1 MSLKD
6 CIARDIDNVFMR
18 TTDFCDNLVIQV
30 GTMRF
35 PIIGSLQSNVV
46 QNNSGNG
53 QPLQSNSWILYCK
66 YPIIAPKPKADFG
79 NVDTAGDPT
88 ILWNILSA
96 GTRITIAGC
105 PEVKGDR
112 PFTVV
117 SVSNELGLAT
127 IQLQTK
133 TGR

>member
-6 CIARDIDNVFMR
+6 LIRRDIDKVFMNPN
-18 TTDFCDNLVIQV
+18 DFCDNLVIQV
-30 GTMRF
+30 GTIRF
-35 PIIGSLQSNVV
+35 PIVGSLQSNVV
-46 QNNSGNG
+46 QNNSG
-53 QPLQSNSWILYCK
+53 QSNSWTLYCK

-79 NVDTAGDPT
+79 NVDNNDPT

-105 PEVKGDR
+105 PEVKDDR

-117 SVSNELGLAT
+117 SVSDELGLAT

-133 TGR
+133 VGR

>member
-6 CIARDIDNVFMR
+6 LIKRDIETVFMSLN
-18 TTDFCDNLVIQV
+18 DFCDNLVIQV
-30 GTMRF
+30 GTIRF
-35 PIIGSLQSNVV
+35 PIVGSLQSNVV

-53 QPLQSNSWILYCK
+53 QPLQNNSWTLYCK

-79 NVDTAGDPT
+79 NVDNNDPT

-105 PEVKGDR
+105 PEVKDDR

-117 SVSNELGLAT
+117 SVSDEMGLAT

-133 TGR
+133 VGR

>member
-6 CIARDIDNVFMR
+6 LIKRDIETVFMNPS
-18 TTDFCDNLVIQV
+18 DFCDNLVIQV
-30 GTMRF
+30 GTIRF
-35 PIIGSLQSNVV
+35 PIVGSLQSNVV
-46 QNNSGNG
+46 ENNSGNG
-53 QPLQSNSWILYCK
+53 QPLQSNSWTLYCK

-79 NVDTAGDPT
+79 NVDNNDPT

-105 PEVKGDR
+105 PEVKDDR

-117 SVSNELGLAT
+117 SVSDELGLAT

-133 TGR
+133 VGR

>member
-6 CIARDIDNVFMR
+6 LIKRDIETVFMNPS
-18 TTDFCDNLVIQV
+18 DFCDNLVIQV
-30 GTMRF
+30 GTIRF
-35 PIIGSLQSNVV
+35 PIVGSLQSN
-46 QNNSGNG
+46 
-53 QPLQSNSWILYCK
+53 SWTLYCK

-79 NVDTAGDPT
+79 NVDNNDPT

-105 PEVKGDR
+105 PEVKDDR

-117 SVSNELGLAT
+117 SVSDEMGLAT

-133 TGR
+133 VGR